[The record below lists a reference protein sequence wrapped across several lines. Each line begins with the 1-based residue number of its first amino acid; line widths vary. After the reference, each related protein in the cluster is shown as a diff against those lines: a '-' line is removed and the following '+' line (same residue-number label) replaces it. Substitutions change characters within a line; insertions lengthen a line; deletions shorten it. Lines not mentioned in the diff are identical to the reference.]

1 LASGLAIDAPRA
13 IRPWGLRSAGAAQRL
28 RRHLLAQSLTVHCWK
43 TYARQS
49 EPDTTQG
56 NLPPVLQST

>member
-1 LASGLAIDAPRA
+1 
-13 IRPWGLRSAGAAQRL
+13 
-28 RRHLLAQSLTVHCWK
+28 LAQSLTVYCWK

-56 NLPPVLQST
+56 NLPPVPQST